1 MRGLNAE
8 KTEKTDE
15 TERIDEAKRID
26 ETDRIGEIEKI
37 DEIERI
43 DKTDRP
49 DLTGIRSRSALRFSN
64 LLVRARGLFR
74 FFGFDDPASVSGVLG
89 FCFHGDSVAVCYLA
103 HHRGRGAYRRPS
115 LEGSCFV
122 LANSEIWQIE
132 EPDGLSVY
140 QRCQR
145 VFDLP
150 VGGPF
155 SQVWVSTNLASGAE
169 AAVSVPGSLHRTL
182 VFSAAQELGQ
192 LASRTA
198 ADLLG
203 PENGE
208 SWLEQAKAEE
218 PPAFDYTLL
227 RVPQEPEAV
236 QPPEKTF
243 SKSASAQ
250 ARLWWM
256 AGYAASNLLTQL
268 QGHGLAVAGVTPD
281 GVALY

>member
-1 MRGLNAE
+1 
-8 KTEKTDE
+8 
-15 TERIDEAKRID
+15 
-26 ETDRIGEIEKI
+26 
-37 DEIERI
+37 
-43 DKTDRP
+43 
-49 DLTGIRSRSALRFSN
+49 
-64 LLVRARGLFR
+64 
-74 FFGFDDPASVSGVLG
+74 
-89 FCFHGDSVAVCYLA
+89 
-103 HHRGRGAYRRPS
+103 
-115 LEGSCFV
+115 V

-132 EPDGLSVY
+132 EPDGLSLY

-155 SQVWVSTNLASGAE
+155 PQVWVSTNLASGAE
-169 AAVSVPGSLHRTL
+169 VAVSVPGSLHRTL

-192 LASRTA
+192 FASRTA

-281 GVALY
+281 GVALYWGLERLWQEANCDLSALGGPWALVEDSDQPSLWLYSGPWFQRRLLLDSLDALQTLDLEEQTKIVLWPTTKDTVEALADSLAETWTVFDNTLSRWSRGRRYPGPTL